1 MRREIR
7 QQRER
12 AALVVSAKLGVHART
27 RRDRRVGIEH
37 ADAAEALPEAPWKR
51 LEPAREQHV
60 GISATKTQR
69 EQAFDLASERLG
81 GSAVGER
88 GEASYIAVVVAE
100 LERPLLSRALVRC
113 GRSRADGRA
122 SWLTSIL

>member
-1 MRREIR
+1 MPRCARDQGRLRREIR

-12 AALVVSAKLGVHART
+12 AAFVVSAKLGVHART
-27 RRDRRVGIEH
+27 RRDRLVRIEH

-51 LEPAREQHV
+51 LE
-60 GISATKTQR
+60 SA
-69 EQAFDLASERLG
+69 
-81 GSAVGER
+81 AVGER
-88 GEASYIAVVVAE
+88 GEASQIAVVVAK
-100 LERPLLSRALVRC
+100 LERPILSRALVRC